1 MKLREIYT
9 QKGPAFSIEFFPP
22 KTPEGESKLL
32 NTLENL
38 RPFKPSFFSVTY
50 GAAGSTQDKTL
61 GWVKR
66 LKAAGLEVMCHLTV
80 IGQSKSV
87 VRGILKDLRDSQI
100 ENIIALR
107 GDPPRGESNFKP
119 HPDGFQTSLD
129 LIREAAEM
137 KCFSIAVSGFPEVH
151 PEAKSRK
158 DSLRY
163 LKKKVDCGADCI
175 ITQLFFDNEDF
186 YRFVEDA
193 RKMNIAL
200 PIVPGIL
207 PIKSAEQVR
216 HFAAL
221 CGARIPPALSA
232 ELSKVEKD
240 DEAAISLGIEVAARQ
255 CDELIRFGVPGIHF
269 YSLNE
274 WRSVSAILKT
284 LGLITS

>member
-1 MKLREIYT
+1 MREIYA
-9 QKGPAFSIEFFPP
+9 QKGPSFSVEFFPP

-32 NTLENL
+32 NTIENL
-38 RPFKPSFFSVTY
+38 RPLKPSFFSVTY

-61 GWVKR
+61 EWVKR
-66 LKAAGLEVMCHLTV
+66 LKAAGFEVMCHLTV
-80 IGQSKSV
+80 IGQSKRV
-87 VRGILKDLRDSQI
+87 VRGILKELRDGRI

-119 HPDGFQTSLD
+119 HPDGFQTSLE

-151 PEAKSRK
+151 PEAKSRE

-175 ITQLFFDNEDF
+175 ITQLFFDNENF

-193 RKMNIAL
+193 RRMNITL

-216 HFAAL
+216 RFAAL

-232 ELSKVEKD
+232 KLSKVEKD
-240 DEAAISLGIEVAARQ
+240 DEAAISLGIEVATRQ
-255 CDELIRFGVPGIHF
+255 CEGLIQFGAPGIHF

-274 WRSVSAILKT
+274 WRSVSSILKT
-284 LGLITS
+284 LGLS

>member
-1 MKLREIYT
+1 MKLREIYA
-9 QKGPAFSIEFFPP
+9 QKGPSFSVEFFPP
-22 KTPEGESKLL
+22 KTEEGESKLL
-32 NTLENL
+32 NAIENL

-61 GWVKR
+61 EWVKR

-80 IGQSKSV
+80 IGQSKLA
-87 VRGILKDLRDSQI
+87 VRGILKDLRDGQI

-129 LIREAAEM
+129 LIREAAAM
-137 KCFSIAVSGFPEVH
+137 RCFSIAVSGFPEVH
-151 PEAKSRK
+151 PEAKNRE

-163 LKKKVDCGADCI
+163 LKEKVDCGADCI

-193 RKMNIAL
+193 RKMNITL

-207 PIKSAEQVR
+207 AIKSADQVR
-216 HFAAL
+216 RFTAL
-221 CGARIPPALSA
+221 CGAKIPPLLEAK
-232 ELSKVEKD
+232 LSKVEKD
-240 DEAAISLGIEVAARQ
+240 DEQAAAMGIEYAARQ
-255 CDELIRFGVPGIHF
+255 CEDLIRFGVPGIHF

-274 WRSVSAILKT
+274 WRSVSAILKS
-284 LGLITS
+284 LGLPHP